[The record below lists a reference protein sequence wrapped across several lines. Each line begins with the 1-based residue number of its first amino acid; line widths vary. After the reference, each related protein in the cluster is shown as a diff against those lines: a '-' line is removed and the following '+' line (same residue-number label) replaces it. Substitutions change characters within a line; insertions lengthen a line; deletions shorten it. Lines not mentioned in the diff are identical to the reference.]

1 MAEAPRLA
9 QKTRAPRLRE
19 PGCCSQRKISSGVCA
34 PLLALAGCRGRLRR
48 RDRDSGR
55 RGSRR
60 HAGGGRRVCVFARGP
75 RALAAGEHERQNND
89 DEDGAC
95 DPCPYGGSAHPAL
108 HLHLALH
115 LHSPIEVSGVRHG
128 DLPPSLMSVD
138 RQPRGEPPASAHATL
153 MACRALP
160 AGLYA
165 MVPGTLRP
173 GTDAGHALLSLRSK
187 ISWVCVTMA
196 ASLPSPR
203 VMRVSSTM
211 VVRPRCSGMQT
222 ACAVSP
228 FGTPAKKLVLLSMV
242 AVLPP
247 SGRLTLAVIPPSIS
261 PQAITAPPWSTPR
274 RLHNSARTGSS
285 ASVRSGE
292 RWRTFTPR
300 SLVNAGRS
308 GSAIAVPLLR
318 SMCS

>member
-1 MAEAPRLA
+1 MADAPKLA
-9 QKTRAPRLRE
+9 PKTRAPRHRE

-48 RDRDSGR
+48 RDGDSGR

-60 HAGGGRRVCVFARGP
+60 HAGGGRRVCIFARGP
-75 RALAAGEHERQNND
+75 RALAAREHECQNDD

-108 HLHLALH
+108 HLHLTLH

-128 DLPPSLMSVD
+128 DLPSLMSVD
-138 RQPRGEPPASAHATL
+138 RQPRGVAPGSAPWNPSSDGLQADHERPPSLVGIVCVEDQLGLGDDGGELAIAAGDARLQHYGGASAMQRHADGV
-153 MACRALP
+153 R
-160 AGLYA
+160 
-165 MVPGTLRP
+165 
-173 GTDAGHALLSLRSK
+173 
-187 ISWVCVTMA
+187 CVA
-196 ASLPSPR
+196 
-203 VMRVSSTM
+203 
-211 VVRPRCSGMQT
+211 
-222 ACAVSP
+222 
-228 FGTPAKKLVLLSMV
+228 FGTAAKKFVLLSMV
-242 AVLPP
+242 AVRPP
-247 SGRLTLAVIPPSIS
+247 SGRLMLAVIPPSVS
-261 PQAITAPPWSTPR
+261 PNAMTAPPWSTPR

-292 RWRTFTPR
+292 RWMIFTPR
-300 SLVNAGRS
+300 SLVNAAIS

>member
-1 MAEAPRLA
+1 MSAR
-9 QKTRAPRLRE
+9 
-19 PGCCSQRKISSGVCA
+19 
-34 PLLALAGCRGRLRR
+34 LLALAGCGRRLRR
-48 RDRDSGR
+48 RDYDGR
-55 RGSRR
+55 RRSSRR
-60 HAGGGRRVCVFARGP
+60 HAGRGRWACVFARGP
-75 RALAAGEHERQNND
+75 GALAAGEHERQNDD
-89 DEDGAC
+89 DEHGAC
-95 DPCPYGGSAHPAL
+95 DPSPHGGGAHPAL

-115 LHSPIEVSGVRHG
+115 VHSSIEVSGVRHG
-128 DLPPSLMSVD
+128 DLPSLMSVD
-138 RQPRGEPPASAHATL
+138 RQPVGRRRVPAHGTL
-153 MACRALP
+153 RARRVLR

-165 MVPGTLRP
+165 MVPWTSRP
-173 GTDAGHALLSLRSK
+173 GADAGHALLSFRSK

-247 SGRLTLAVIPPSIS
+247 SGRLILAVIPPSIS
-261 PQAITAPPWSTPR
+261 PKAITAPPWSTPR
-274 RLHNSARTGSS
+274 RLHNSSGTGSS

-292 RWRTFTPR
+292 RWSTFTPR

-308 GSAIAVPLLR
+308 GTAMVVPLLR

>member
-1 MAEAPRLA
+1 MADAPKLA
-9 QKTRAPRLRE
+9 PKTRAPRLRE

-48 RDRDSGR
+48 RDGDSGR

-60 HAGGGRRVCVFARGP
+60 HAGGGRRVSVFARGP
-75 RALAAGEHERQNND
+75 RALAAREHECQNDD

-115 LHSPIEVSGVRHG
+115 LHSSIEVSGVRHG
-128 DLPPSLMSVD
+128 DLPSLMSVD
-138 RQPRGEPPASAHATL
+138 RQPRGVAPGSAPWNPSSDGLRLTTNGRRHSLASFA
-153 MACRALP
+153 
-160 AGLYA
+160 
-165 MVPGTLRP
+165 
-173 GTDAGHALLSLRSK
+173 SK
-187 ISWVCVTMA
+187 ISWVWVTMA

-228 FGTPAKKLVLLSMV
+228 FGTAAKKFVLLSMV
-242 AVLPP
+242 AVRPP
-247 SGRLTLAVIPPSIS
+247 SGRLMLAVIPPSVS
-261 PQAITAPPWSTPR
+261 PNAMTAPPWSTPR

-285 ASVRSGE
+285 ASVRSASDG
-292 RWRTFTPR
+292 
-300 SLVNAGRS
+300 
-308 GSAIAVPLLR
+308 
-318 SMCS
+318 